1 MKSRFKWALLAIV
14 ILLIILIP
22 FFLFND
28 SVETWIDYFFN
39 SSPPK
44 LLVGIAIGGL
54 LSIDILAP
62 VPSSVVSTAGGYFLG
77 FISGTLISLAG
88 MTVSCIIGYWLGKK
102 FGTPISER
110 LVGPK
115 ELSKLEKL
123 QKKYGD
129 WIIIISRAVPVL
141 AEASVFVAG
150 IGGMPLNRFILLIL
164 LSNLGISLVYAAI
177 GAYSA
182 HINSF
187 LLAFAGAVILPT
199 IAMTILKLKS

>member
-141 AEASVFVAG
+141 AEASVIVAG

-177 GAYSA
+177 GDYSA

-199 IAMTILKLKS
+199 ITMTILKLKS

>member
-102 FGTPISER
+102 FGTHISER

-141 AEASVFVAG
+141 AEASVLVAG

-187 LLAFAGAVILPT
+187 LLAFAGSVTLPT
-199 IAMTILKLKS
+199 ITMTILKLKS

>member
-1 MKSRFKWALLAIV
+1 MKSRFKWALFAIA

-22 FFLFND
+22 FFLFSD

-62 VPSSVVSTAGGYFLG
+62 VPSSVISTAGGYFLG

-129 WIIIISRAVPVL
+129 WIIIILRAVPVL
-141 AEASVFVAG
+141 AEASVLVAG

-177 GAYSA
+177 GAYSS
-182 HINSF
+182 HVNSF
-187 LLAFAGAVILPT
+187 LLAFAGAVTLPAIT
-199 IAMTILKLKS
+199 MAILKLKN